1 MKQKTKKQQKNYK
14 GRLIAGFTLIELL
27 VVIAIIAV
35 LAVVIV
41 LTLNPAELLRQSRD
55 SNRVAAL
62 NSLNE
67 SIALLQTN
75 GLSLGSSSV
84 VYISIPDSSPTC
96 SDLGLP
102 ILPSGLTY
110 GCAPPSTYT
119 AVNGTGWVPV
129 NFAGQ
134 SIGSTLSTLPID
146 PINSTSSGLYYEY
159 ATNGTQ
165 WEMWAIPESSKYAQ
179 SAQANSIPGYF
190 TQGSN
195 ISLAVPSYNTGL
207 VGWYKLNEGSGS
219 SAIDLSVNNA
229 TGTWAGSQVGTSGYY
244 SAGHDQTW
252 AGTFDGASTYV
263 YISSSSFTNGF
274 SAITVSCWFNS
285 SSATQ
290 SGPLVIKGK
299 DTGSS
304 SAGGW
309 QLDIGGDTNAVG
321 IVSFRAKN
329 ASGWT
334 QAVTS
339 GTYNNGI
346 WHQAVGVWDG
356 SNLYIYIDG
365 SLINSVAFSGSITTN
380 ADNVQLGRSTTISFP
395 SSDQFL
401 GLIDDVRIYNSALS
415 ATEIQALYNSGQ

>member
-1 MKQKTKKQQKNYK
+1 
-14 GRLIAGFTLIELL
+14 
-27 VVIAIIAV
+27 
-35 LAVVIV
+35 
-41 LTLNPAELLRQSRD
+41 
-55 SNRVAAL
+55 
-62 NSLNE
+62 
-67 SIALLQTN
+67 
-75 GLSLGSSSV
+75 
-84 VYISIPDSSPTC
+84 
-96 SDLGLP
+96 
-102 ILPSGLTY
+102 
-110 GCAPPSTYT
+110 
-119 AVNGTGWVPV
+119 
-129 NFAGQ
+129 
-134 SIGSTLSTLPID
+134 
-146 PINSTSSGLYYEY
+146 
-159 ATNGTQ
+159 
-165 WEMWAIPESSKYAQ
+165 
-179 SAQANSIPGYF
+179 
-190 TQGSN
+190 
-195 ISLAVPSYNTGL
+195 
-207 VGWYKLNEGSGS
+207 
-219 SAIDLSVNNA
+219 
-229 TGTWAGSQVGTSGYY
+229 
-244 SAGHDQTW
+244 
-252 AGTFDGASTYV
+252 
-263 YISSSSFTNGF
+263 
-274 SAITVSCWFNS
+274 
-285 SSATQ
+285 
-290 SGPLVIKGK
+290 VIKGK